1 VTVADYKVL
10 LAYASVGAG
19 HEQAARALGEVFEQ
33 RGWETR
39 YVDFLDEVPAAMRFV
54 MRDAYLQLL
63 RILPQA
69 YDLAFEHTVT
79 QDLKEAERTS
89 RVLANVGYRRL
100 REMALM
106 EAPDAIVST
115 NIWPTLV
122 LSNVK
127 QRRLQGTLMINC
139 FTDYV
144 LQTLYMTKG
153 VSWHVSAN
161 EQVTASFQASHRRL
175 REPIYSFGIPVRPAF
190 AVHRAQ
196 QEARVML
203 GIPQDAH
210 LAVVTGGGLGL
221 GHILEA
227 CDTLTSRPFG
237 KPVTVVALCGNNADV
252 QNQIGRLAVARSS
265 RHTIT
270 AVGWT
275 DQIATYM
282 QAADLL
288 VSKAGGVTLAEA
300 AAVGVPLVI
309 FQPLPGQETV
319 NARFLT
325 QHRAAYTAE
334 DADQLLR
341 AADELMFTRTGSEMS
356 GNLRRLGR
364 PNAARD
370 IVARICEDVCRSAS
384 PTESS

>member
-1 VTVADYKVL
+1 MADYKVL

-19 HEQAARALGEVFEQ
+19 HEQAAHALGEVFEQ

-54 MRDAYLQLL
+54 MCDAYLQLVK
-63 RILPQA
+63 ILPEA
-69 YDLAFEHTVT
+69 YDLAFQHTVN
-79 QDLKEAERTS
+79 QDLKEAEYTS
-89 RVLANVGYRRL
+89 LLLANVGYRRL
-100 REMALM
+100 RGLALM

-115 NIWPTLV
+115 NLWPTLA
-122 LSNVK
+122 LSKVK
-127 QRRLQGTLMINC
+127 QHRLQGTPLINC

-144 LQTLYMTKG
+144 LQTLYMARG
-153 VSWHVSAN
+153 VNWHVAAN
-161 EQVTASFQASHRRL
+161 EQITATFQASHRRV
-175 REPIYSFGIPVRPAF
+175 RQPIYSFGIPIRPAF
-190 AVHRAQ
+190 AVHRAR
-196 QEARVML
+196 QEARTML
-203 GIPQDAH
+203 GIPQEAH
-210 LAVVTGGGLGL
+210 LAVVTGGGRGL

-237 KPVTVVALCGNNADV
+237 EPVTVIALCGNNADV
-252 QNQIGRLAVARSS
+252 QSQIGSLAIARSAT
-265 RHTIT
+265 HTIT
-270 AVGWT
+270 TVGWT
-275 DQIATYM
+275 DQIPTYM

-319 NARFLT
+319 NVRFLI
-325 QHRAAYTAE
+325 QHDAAYAAD

-341 AADELMFTRTGSEMS
+341 AADELMFTQRGQEMS

-364 PNAARD
+364 PNATHD
-370 IVARICEDVCRSAS
+370 IVARICEDVCRPAS
-384 PTESS
+384 PRESS

>member
-19 HEQAARALGEVFEQ
+19 HEQAAHALGEVFEQ

-54 MRDAYLQLL
+54 MCDAYLELIK
-63 RILPQA
+63 ILPEA
-69 YDLAFEHTVT
+69 YDMAFQHAVN

-89 RVLANVGYRRL
+89 MLLSNVGYRRL
-100 REMALM
+100 QELALM
-106 EAPDAIVST
+106 EAPDAIIST
-115 NIWPTLV
+115 NLWPTLA
-122 LSNVK
+122 LSKVK
-127 QRRLQGTLMINC
+127 QHRLQGTPLINC
-139 FTDYV
+139 FTDYI
-144 LQTLYMTKG
+144 LQTLYMAKG
-153 VSWHVSAN
+153 VNWHVSAN
-161 EQVTASFQASHRRL
+161 EQVTASFQALHRRV
-175 REPIYSFGIPVRPAF
+175 RQPIYSFGIPVRPAF
-190 AVHRAQ
+190 AVHRAR
-196 QEARVML
+196 QEARIML
-203 GIPQDAH
+203 RIPQDAH
-210 LAVVTGGGLGL
+210 LAIVIGGGLGL
-221 GHILEA
+221 GNILEA

-237 KPVTVVALCGNNADV
+237 EPITVVALCGNNADV
-252 QNQIGRLAVARSS
+252 LSQIGSLAVARAST
-265 RHTIT
+265 HTIT

-275 DQIATYM
+275 DQIPTYM

-309 FQPLPGQETV
+309 FQPFPGQETV

>member
-1 VTVADYKVL
+1 VADYKVL

-33 RGWETR
+33 RGWATR
-39 YVDFLDEVPAAMRFV
+39 YVDFLDEAPAAMRFV
-54 MRDAYLQLL
+54 MRDAYLQLV
-63 RILPQA
+63 RILPLA
-69 YDLAFEHTVT
+69 YDLAFQHTVA
-79 QDLKEAERTS
+79 QDLKEAERAS
-89 RVLANVGYRRL
+89 RLLANVGYRRL
-100 REMALM
+100 RELALM

-115 NIWPTLV
+115 NLWPTLA
-122 LSNVK
+122 LSKVK
-127 QRRLQGTLMINC
+127 QHRLQGTPLINC

-153 VSWHVSAN
+153 VNWHVSAN
-161 EQVTASFQASHRRL
+161 EQITATFEASHRRL

-190 AVHRAQ
+190 AVHRARE
-196 QEARVML
+196 EARTML
-203 GIPQDAH
+203 GIPRDAH
-210 LAVVTGGGLGL
+210 LAIVTGGGLGL

-237 KPVTVVALCGNNADV
+237 EPVTVMALCGNNTDV
-252 QNQIGRLAVARSS
+252 LSQIGSFAITRSS

-275 DQIATYM
+275 DQISTYM

-325 QHRAAYTAE
+325 QHEAAYTAE
-334 DADQLLR
+334 DAKQLLP
-341 AADELMFTRTGSEMS
+341 AADELMFTSRGAEMS

-364 PNAARD
+364 PNATQD
-370 IVARICEDVCRSAS
+370 IVARICEDVCRPAS
-384 PTESS
+384 PKDSS

>member
-19 HEQAARALGEVFEQ
+19 HEQAAHALGEVFEQ

-54 MRDAYLQLL
+54 MCDAYLELIK
-63 RILPQA
+63 ILPEA
-69 YDLAFEHTVT
+69 YDMAFQHTVN

-89 RVLANVGYRRL
+89 MLLSNVGYRRL
-100 REMALM
+100 QELALM
-106 EAPDAIVST
+106 EAPDAIIST
-115 NIWPTLV
+115 NLWPTLA
-122 LSNVK
+122 LSKVK
-127 QRRLQGTLMINC
+127 QHRLQGTPLINC
-139 FTDYV
+139 FTDYI
-144 LQTLYMTKG
+144 LQTLYMAKG
-153 VSWHVSAN
+153 VNWHVSAN
-161 EQVTASFQASHRRL
+161 EQVTASFQALHRRV
-175 REPIYSFGIPVRPAF
+175 RQPIYSFGIPVRPAF
-190 AVHRAQ
+190 AVHRAR
-196 QEARVML
+196 QEARIML
-203 GIPQDAH
+203 RIPQDAH
-210 LAVVTGGGLGL
+210 LAIVIGGGLGL
-221 GHILEA
+221 GNILEA

-237 KPVTVVALCGNNADV
+237 EPITVMALCGNNADV
-252 QNQIGRLAVARSS
+252 LSQIGSLAVARAST
-265 RHTIT
+265 HTIT

-275 DQIATYM
+275 DQIPTYM

-309 FQPLPGQETV
+309 FQPFPGQETV

>member
-19 HEQAARALGEVFEQ
+19 HEQAAHALGEVFEQ

-54 MRDAYLQLL
+54 MCDAYLELIK
-63 RILPQA
+63 ILPEA
-69 YDLAFEHTVT
+69 YDMAFQHTVN

-89 RVLANVGYRRL
+89 MLLSNVGYRRL
-100 REMALM
+100 QELALM
-106 EAPDAIVST
+106 EAPDAIIST
-115 NIWPTLV
+115 NLWPTLA
-122 LSNVK
+122 LSKVK
-127 QRRLQGTLMINC
+127 QHRLQGTPLINC
-139 FTDYV
+139 FTDYI
-144 LQTLYMTKG
+144 LQTLYMAKG
-153 VSWHVSAN
+153 VNWHVSAN
-161 EQVTASFQASHRRL
+161 EQVTASFQALHRRV
-175 REPIYSFGIPVRPAF
+175 RQPIYSFGIPVRPAF
-190 AVHRAQ
+190 AVHRAR
-196 QEARVML
+196 QEARIML
-203 GIPQDAH
+203 RIPQDAH
-210 LAVVTGGGLGL
+210 LAIVIGGGLGL
-221 GHILEA
+221 GNILEA

-237 KPVTVVALCGNNADV
+237 EPITVVALCGNNADV
-252 QNQIGRLAVARSS
+252 LSQIGSLAVARAST
-265 RHTIT
+265 HTIT

-275 DQIATYM
+275 DQIPTYM

-309 FQPLPGQETV
+309 FQPFPGQETV

>member
-1 VTVADYKVL
+1 MADYKVL

-33 RGWETR
+33 RGWEAR
-39 YVDFLDEVPAAMRFV
+39 YVDFLDEVPTAMRFV

-69 YDLAFEHTVT
+69 YDLAFQHTVT

-89 RVLANVGYRRL
+89 RLLANIGYGRL
-100 REMALM
+100 RELALA
-106 EAPDAIVST
+106 EAPDAIIST

-122 LSNVK
+122 LSKVK
-127 QRRLQGTLMINC
+127 QRRMQGTLMINC

-144 LQTLYMTKG
+144 LQTLYMVKG
-153 VSWHVSAN
+153 VNWHVSAN

-190 AVHRAQ
+190 AVYCAR
-196 QEARVML
+196 QEARATL

-237 KPVTVVALCGNNADV
+237 EPVTVMALCGNNADV
-252 QNQIGRLAVARSS
+252 QSQIGSLAVARSS
-265 RHTIT
+265 IHTIT

-309 FQPLPGQETV
+309 FQPLPGQEAA

-325 QHRAAYTAE
+325 QHQAAYAAE

-370 IVARICEDVCRSAS
+370 IVARICEDVCRPAS

>member
-1 VTVADYKVL
+1 
-10 LAYASVGAG
+10 
-19 HEQAARALGEVFEQ
+19 
-33 RGWETR
+33 
-39 YVDFLDEVPAAMRFV
+39 
-54 MRDAYLQLL
+54 
-63 RILPQA
+63 
-69 YDLAFEHTVT
+69 
-79 QDLKEAERTS
+79 
-89 RVLANVGYRRL
+89 
-100 REMALM
+100 
-106 EAPDAIVST
+106 
-115 NIWPTLV
+115 
-122 LSNVK
+122 
-127 QRRLQGTLMINC
+127 
-139 FTDYV
+139 
-144 LQTLYMTKG
+144 
-153 VSWHVSAN
+153 
-161 EQVTASFQASHRRL
+161 
-175 REPIYSFGIPVRPAF
+175 
-190 AVHRAQ
+190 
-196 QEARVML
+196 ML

-210 LAVVTGGGLGL
+210 LAVVIGGGLGL
-221 GHILEA
+221 GNILEA

-237 KPVTVVALCGNNADV
+237 EPITVMALCGNNADV
-252 QNQIGRLAVARSS
+252 LSQIGSLAVARAST
-265 RHTIT
+265 HTIT

-275 DQIATYM
+275 DQIPTYM

-309 FQPLPGQETV
+309 FQPFPGQETV